1 MDPPPDAAPDYLVL
15 GHLTLDQTASG
26 PVLGGTS
33 AYAALT
39 ARAHGLRTAVVTSA
53 ADDIDLSALDEIRI
67 ARLPSESTTTF
78 LNLHDGASRRQILL
92 ARAFDLEARRVPP
105 HWRSAPLV
113 HLAPVAAEIPPA
125 LVDHFPECELIGVT
139 PQGWMRRFDED
150 GRVGFSSWSAAS
162 PAIGQA
168 NAVVVS
174 LEDLAGDEAEIE
186 SLAAACRLLVVTE
199 GARGAR
205 VYWNGDV
212 RRLAAPPSEQVDP
225 TGAGDIFA
233 ASFFIRLHHTQDP
246 WEAARYANV
255 LAACSVARRGIAGVP
270 SASEVQQANMVWA
283 R

>member
-1 MDPPPDAAPDYLVL
+1 MHPPPEAAPDYLVL

-53 ADDIDLSALDEIRI
+53 ADDIDLSALTEISV

-78 LNLHDGASRRQILL
+78 LNLHDGATRQQVLL
-92 ARAFDLEARRVPP
+92 ARAFDLDPLLVPSG
-105 HWRSAPLV
+105 WRSAPLV
-113 HLAPVAAEIPPA
+113 HLAPVAAEIAPA
-125 LVDHFPECELIGVT
+125 LVDHFPESALIGVT
-139 PQGWMRRFDED
+139 PQGWMRRWDGT
-150 GRVGFSSWSAAS
+150 GRVGFASWAPAGL
-162 PAIGQA
+162 AIGQA
-168 NAVVVS
+168 HAVVVS
-174 LEDLAGDEAEIE
+174 LEDLGGNEGEVE
-186 SLAAACRLLVVTE
+186 SLAAASRLLVVTE
-199 GARGAR
+199 GALGAR

-212 RRLAAPPSEQVDP
+212 RRFAAPPAEQVDP

-233 ASFFIRLHHTQDP
+233 ASFFIRLHQTQDP

-255 LAACSVARRGIAGVP
+255 LAAHSVARRGIAGVP
-270 SASEVQQANMVWA
+270 SASEVQQASMVWA

>member
-26 PVLGGTS
+26 PVLGGTA

-39 ARAHGLRTAVVTSA
+39 ALAHGLRTAVVTSA
-53 ADDIDLSALDEIRI
+53 ADDIDLSALEGIPV
-67 ARLPSESTTTF
+67 ARRPSQSTTTF
-78 LNLHDGASRRQILL
+78 LNLHDGSSRRQVLL
-92 ARAFDLEARRVPP
+92 ARASDLEPRLVPSP
-105 HWRSAPLV
+105 WRSAPIV

-125 LVDHFPECELIGVT
+125 MVARFSESGLIGVT
-139 PQGWMRRFDED
+139 PQGWMRRWDEH
-150 GRVGFSSWSAAS
+150 GRVGFTSWAAAGS
-162 PAIGQA
+162 AIGQA
-168 NAVVVS
+168 DAVVVS

-199 GARGAR
+199 GALGAR

-246 WEAARYANV
+246 WEAARYANA
-255 LAACSVARRGIAGVP
+255 LAAHSVARRGLAGVP
-270 SASEVQQANMVWA
+270 SASEVRQASMVWA